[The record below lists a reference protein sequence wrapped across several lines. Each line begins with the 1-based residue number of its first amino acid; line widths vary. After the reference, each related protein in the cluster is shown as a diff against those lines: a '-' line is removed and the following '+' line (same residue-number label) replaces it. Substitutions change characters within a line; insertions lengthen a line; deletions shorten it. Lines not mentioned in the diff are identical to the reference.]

1 MTLSDKIIV
10 FFHTQQWFHQ
20 IIPTI
25 SKEFQTRIM
34 YDDYSDEKGENKEN
48 TNKKVYDT
56 RHKE

>member
-1 MTLSDKIIV
+1 MTLFDKIIV
-10 FFHTQQWFHQ
+10 FLPDKA
-20 IIPTI
+20 IIPSNYPII

-34 YDDYSDEKGENKEN
+34 YDDYSDEKGENEEN

>member
-10 FFHTQQWFHQ
+10 FLPYTTMVSSNYP
-20 IIPTI
+20 II

-34 YDDYSDEKGENKEN
+34 YDDYSDEKGENEEN